1 MKIECSVEKLKN
13 AISQAERVTGKNLTL
28 PILSSILMIASG
40 KSLKLRATN
49 LSLGIEVEIP
59 AKVEME
65 GVAAIRGDVVSTLF
79 GALQSGDQVVVELIN
94 DNLSVVTKHNRS
106 LIKNYSHE
114 DFPTIPIVNGQ
125 SFVMPAKKV
134 VEGIRS
140 VSYSSAIS
148 DIKPEISSIYIYPD
162 GEDIVFV
169 ATDAFRLAE
178 KRIKIKKIEDFQ
190 GILIPF
196 KNVAEIIRLLGDH
209 DGDVTVSFTK
219 NQLSFTFPG
228 VYITS
233 RIIDGIFPDYKQ
245 IMPKG
250 HETEVIVLKQD
261 LLNALKLSNI
271 FSDKF
276 NQITLFVDPANKV
289 FSVRSKNADVGEN
302 ETNVLASQKG
312 EAVEINLNHR
322 YFLDCFSSVSA
333 DSVVIHFNGVSKP
346 MIVKGLSDNSF
357 TYLVMPINR

>member
-1 MKIECSVEKLKN
+1 MKLECSVEKLKS

-59 AKVEME
+59 AKVEIE
-65 GVAAIRGDVVSTLF
+65 GVAAIKGDVVSTLF
-79 GALQSGDQVVVELIN
+79 AALYQNDQVSIELIN
-94 DNLSVVTKHNRS
+94 DNLSVTTKYNHC

-114 DFPTIPIVNGQ
+114 DFPTIPIVTGQ
-125 SFVMPAKKV
+125 TFIMPAKKLSD
-134 VEGIRS
+134 GIRS
-140 VSYSSAIS
+140 VSYSSAVS
-148 DIKPEISSIYIYPD
+148 DIKPEISSIYVFPD
-162 GEDIVFV
+162 NDEMVFV

-178 KRIKIKKIEDFQ
+178 KRVRMKKSEDFS

-196 KNVAEIIRLLGDH
+196 RNIAEIVRLLGDS
-209 DGDVTVSFTK
+209 DGDVSVTFTK
-219 NQLSFTFPG
+219 NQLSLTFPG

-261 LLNALKLSNI
+261 LLNALRLSNV

-276 NQITLFVDPANKV
+276 NQITLIADPAQKILKIKSQNT
-289 FSVRSKNADVGEN
+289 DVGEN
-302 ETNVLASQKG
+302 ETSVLASLKG
-312 EAVEINLNHR
+312 EPVEINLNYK
-322 YFLDCFSSVSA
+322 YFLDCFTSISS
-333 DSVVIHFNGVSKP
+333 DSVVIHFNGVNKP
-346 MIVKGLSDNSF
+346 MIVRGLSDNTF